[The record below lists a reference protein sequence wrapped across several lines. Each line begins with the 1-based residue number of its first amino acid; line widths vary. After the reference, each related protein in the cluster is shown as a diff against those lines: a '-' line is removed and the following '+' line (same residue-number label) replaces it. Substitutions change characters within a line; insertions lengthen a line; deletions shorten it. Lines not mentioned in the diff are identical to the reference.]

1 MFLSMLA
8 DLAIVKSMAAVAAIF
23 WSGTFAIKTFMTLPG
38 LSDLFSPSQ
47 KKKIQ
52 GKLLSVITL
61 GISKTDNN
69 NRMKTLTIF

>member
-8 DLAIVKSMAAVAAIF
+8 DLVIEKSIAAVAAIF
-23 WSGTFAIKTFMTLPG
+23 CSGTFAIKTFMTLPG
-38 LSDLFSPSQ
+38 LSDFFSPSQ

-52 GKLLSVITL
+52 GKLLNVITL

-69 NRMKTLTIF
+69 NGIKTLTIF

>member
-1 MFLSMLA
+1 MFLPMLA
-8 DLAIVKSMAAVAAIF
+8 DLVIEKSMASVAAIF

-38 LSDLFSPSQ
+38 LSDFFSPSQ

-52 GKLLSVITL
+52 GKLLNVITL

-69 NRMKTLTIF
+69 NGIKTLTIF